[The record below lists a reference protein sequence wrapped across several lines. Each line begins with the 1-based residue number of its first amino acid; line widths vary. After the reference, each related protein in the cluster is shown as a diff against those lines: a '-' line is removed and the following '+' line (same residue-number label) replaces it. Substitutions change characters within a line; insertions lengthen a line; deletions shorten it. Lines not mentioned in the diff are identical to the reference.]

1 MRVEALALLGRYA
14 GADRRSGLVPPV
26 PARSCVHTAARAST
40 WQWHPGCR
48 HRRIPQRPSDGT
60 GGRNGPLATR
70 PRQPSPAFT
79 PATSDCQ
86 FYIRSIIALRHSSVR
101 RARRKW
107 MRPSEEA
114 HAVMR
119 SAYDVRRETRVQV
132 PAPHSASLGTPEF

>member
-14 GADRRSGLVPPV
+14 GANRRSGLAPPV
-26 PARSCVHTAARAST
+26 LARSSAHTAARAST

-48 HRRIPQRPSDGT
+48 HRRIPQRPSGAPAARMALSHAST
-60 GGRNGPLATR
+60 TAC
-70 PRQPSPAFT
+70 PAFT
-79 PATSDCQ
+79 PGTSDCQ

-119 SAYDVRRETRVQV
+119 SAYDVRRETRV
-132 PAPHSASLGTPEF
+132 

>member
-14 GADRRSGLVPPV
+14 GADRRSGLVPPCWPA
-26 PARSCVHTAARAST
+26 PARIRQPGRPRGSGTRAAVIGESLKGHRVAPAARMALSHAST
-40 WQWHPGCR
+40 TAC
-48 HRRIPQRPSDGT
+48 
-60 GGRNGPLATR
+60 
-70 PRQPSPAFT
+70 PAFT

-86 FYIRSIIALRHSSVR
+86 FYIRSIIALGHSWVR

-119 SAYDVRRETRVQV
+119 SAYAVRRETRV
-132 PAPHSASLGTPEF
+132 